1 MKINFSF
8 IILKLIKSII
18 LMKNKLLFKL
28 NKKY

>member
-18 LMKNKLLFKL
+18 LMKNKLLFIL